1 MRVLVAGSNAVGNI
15 GRFFF
20 DAVQTLG
27 YECAFVETDYLHD
40 WSKPIYRLASRLL
53 GRRPVKYWK
62 INRQLLDIAR
72 RFHPQIIIVVK
83 GMWISRETL
92 AQLKTEIGC
101 CLINFATD
109 DPFNTAVSRPESRRS
124 IPFYDLYA
132 CTKRAIME
140 DVRRAGGRNVIYVP
154 FGYEPS
160 LHFPERPATDGEAGL
175 FASDVVFIGAADND
189 RLPMMQMIAERAKKQ
204 WTFCLYG
211 GFWNRDSRM
220 RKYHR
225 GFALGREYRLAVSSA
240 KINLG
245 LVRRA
250 NRDGHAMRT
259 FEIPACGAFM
269 LAERTEEHLELF
281 VENKEAAYFGP
292 DEELLEK
299 IDYYL
304 VHDAE
309 RQRIAQAGY
318 ERVTSGKHT
327 YRNRVQQ
334 ILELAQALL

>member
-1 MRVLVAGSNAVGNI
+1 VRVMLIGPDEFWHITAFFRKALEQLGHDHLVIDTERYTRKGVLIQKIAYRLLNKRPLAYWFFNRDVVTVAARSRPDMVLVM
-15 GRFFF
+15 GR
-20 DAVQTLG
+20 
-27 YECAFVETDYLHD
+27 AFVSPE
-40 WSKPIYRLASRLL
+40 S
-53 GRRPVKYWK
+53 
-62 INRQLLDIAR
+62 
-72 RFHPQIIIVVK
+72 
-83 GMWISRETL
+83 
-92 AQLKTEIGC
+92 LKHIKRSGAF
-101 CLINFATD
+101 LINYATD
-109 DPFNTAVSRPESRRS
+109 DPFSPMHRALHLIQG
-124 IPFYDLYA
+124 IPLYDLYV
-132 CTKRAIME
+132 CTKRAIMD
-140 DVRRAGGRNVIYVP
+140 DVRRAGCLNVSYVP

-160 LHFPERPATDGEAGL
+160 LHFPERPATDEEARL
-175 FASDVVFIGAADND
+175 FASDVVFIGGGDND
-189 RLPMMQMIAERAKKQ
+189 RLPMMQMIAKRAKKR

-211 GFWNRDSRM
+211 GFWNRNWRM
-220 RKYHR
+220 RKYYR
-225 GFALGREYRLAVSSA
+225 GFAHGREYRLAVSSA

-281 VENKEAAYFGP
+281 SENKEAAYFGP

-327 YRNRVQQ
+327 YRNRLQE
-334 ILELAQALL
+334 ILELAQELL